1 MSALGRNWRL
11 RASNTQNQAIT
22 VTVTARAFKYT
33 TTGLEWSSS
42 ELTLINAVSVAATSG
57 TTVSSDQN
65 NSTDKWEGLEIT
77 LAGTAASATNGTGAL
92 ALTLERSTDNGTTWP
107 TEGRGMNLGAALVL
121 VAGDGTTQR
130 RMNLLV
136 R

>member
-22 VTVTARAFKYT
+22 TTVTARPFKFT
-33 TTGLEWSSS
+33 STGLEWGA

-57 TTVSSDQN
+57 TTVSSDQD
-65 NSTDKWEGLEIT
+65 NSSNKWEGLEIT

-92 ALTLERSTDNGTTWP
+92 ALTLERSTDAGTTWP